1 MKYLPYKR
9 IFLNYGPIQIQNI
22 DGIEHSYLK
31 VFAPIGLNTTD
42 ANYTTIMEQY
52 DDTILTNIQAVRN
65 V

>member
-1 MKYLPYKR
+1 MV
-9 IFLNYGPIQIQNI
+9 LNIVLSN
-22 DGIEHSYLK
+22 SYLN
-31 VFAPIGLNTTD
+31 VYAPIGLNTTD